1 MNGLTTE
8 LLSQACRIFLNLAYP
23 AGEQSIPE
31 KKRAYLNI
39 SPDVAL
45 TSFLPPAPA
54 AHGLCQTIKAD
65 DGSARGY
72 AFRLG
77 SAHFPHLKLQVTD
90 YNHGAACV
98 FQVDTHVR
106 GKASCAPTEGSPDHV
121 AWTTLQK
128 TNRQLKEQIERA
140 WENEGLWTFN
150 RLLRIGLDTPSPP
163 AAGGDKP

>member
-77 SAHFPHLKLQVTD
+77 SAHFPNLTLQETPR
-90 YNHGAACV
+90 
-98 FQVDTHVR
+98 T
-106 GKASCAPTEGSPDHV
+106 CAPTEGSPDHV